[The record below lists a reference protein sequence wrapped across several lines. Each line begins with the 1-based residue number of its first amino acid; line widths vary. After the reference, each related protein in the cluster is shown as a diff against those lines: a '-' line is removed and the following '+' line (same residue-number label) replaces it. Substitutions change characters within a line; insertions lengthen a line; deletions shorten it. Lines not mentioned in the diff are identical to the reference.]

1 MLVRPA
7 RSGRGRG
14 PVVRGVGPAGPLLPW
29 PPVTDWV
36 TSIIEAAG
44 YLGLALLMAL
54 ECVFPP
60 IPSEAILPF
69 AGFVVAE
76 GGMSFPLAVAAA
88 TAGSLAGN
96 VALYL
101 AARRG
106 GRALVARHGRR
117 VGATPERLE
126 RLEAW
131 MDRWGAATVLVARA
145 VPLARSAVS
154 LPAGLARF
162 RFLSFV
168 VLTTIGSAVWNG
180 VLIGLGWALD
190 DAWQNVE
197 ERMSGLTVAVLAVAV
212 VAAAALA
219 SSWPA
224 AGPGAAPATE
234 PSA

>member
-1 MLVRPA
+1 M
-7 RSGRGRG
+7 
-14 PVVRGVGPAGPLLPW
+14 
-29 PPVTDWV
+29 TDWV

-76 GGMSFPLAVAAA
+76 GGMAVAAA

-197 ERMSGLTVAVLAVAV
+197 ERMSGLNVAVLAVAV
-212 VAAAALA
+212 VAAALALVVA
-219 SSWPA
+219 RRRSRRR
-224 AGPGAAPATE
+224 PATE
-234 PSA
+234 PSS

>member
-1 MLVRPA
+1 M
-7 RSGRGRG
+7 
-14 PVVRGVGPAGPLLPW
+14 
-29 PPVTDWV
+29 TDWI
-36 TSIIEAAG
+36 TSVIEAAG
-44 YLGLALLMAL
+44 YLGIAVLMAL

-69 AGFVVAE
+69 VGFAVAE
-76 GGMSFPLAVAAA
+76 GEMSFPLALAAA

-117 VGATPERLE
+117 VGATPERLA

-131 MDRWGAATVLVARA
+131 MDRWGKATVLVARA
-145 VPLARSAVS
+145 VPLVRSAVS

-162 RFLSFV
+162 RFVPFL

-180 VLIGLGWALD
+180 ALIGLGWALD
-190 DAWQNVE
+190 DAWHSVE
-197 ERMSGLTVAVLAVAV
+197 ERMSGVSVAVLAVLL
-212 VAAAALA
+212 AAAAVWFVVARQRSRRAEALG
-219 SSWPA
+219 S
-224 AGPGAAPATE
+224 
-234 PSA
+234 

>member
-1 MLVRPA
+1 MSDWA
-7 RSGRGRG
+7 
-14 PVVRGVGPAGPLLPW
+14 
-29 PPVTDWV
+29 VTV
-36 TSIIEAAG
+36 IEALG
-44 YLGLALLMAL
+44 YGGLFALMLL

-131 MDRWGAATVLVARA
+131 MDRWGKATVLVARA

-168 VLTTIGSAVWNG
+168 VLTTLGSAVWNG
-180 VLIGLGWALD
+180 VLIGLGWALE
-190 DAWQNVE
+190 DAWHGVE
-197 ERMSGLTVAVLAVAV
+197 ERMSGVTVVVLAAG
-212 VAAAALA
+212 VAAAAVWLVVA
-219 SSWPA
+219 RRRARRAPVTESSA
-224 AGPGAAPATE
+224 R
-234 PSA
+234 

>member
-1 MLVRPA
+1 
-7 RSGRGRG
+7 
-14 PVVRGVGPAGPLLPW
+14 
-29 PPVTDWV
+29 VTDWV
-36 TSIIEAAG
+36 TSVIEAAG

-96 VALYL
+96 VALYV

-131 MDRWGAATVLVARA
+131 MDRWGKATVLVARA

-162 RFLSFV
+162 RFLPFV
-168 VLTTIGSAVWNG
+168 VLTTIGSAAWNG

-190 DAWQNVE
+190 DAWQGVE
-197 ERMSGLTVAVLAVAV
+197 ERTSGLTVLVLAVAV
-212 VAAAALA
+212 AAAAVWVVVARRRRSPAGGSSRA
-219 SSWPA
+219 S
-224 AGPGAAPATE
+224 
-234 PSA
+234 

>member
-1 MLVRPA
+1 M
-7 RSGRGRG
+7 
-14 PVVRGVGPAGPLLPW
+14 
-29 PPVTDWV
+29 TDWV
-36 TSIIEAAG
+36 TSVIEAAG

-131 MDRWGAATVLVARA
+131 MDRWGAATVLVAPGRPARA
-145 VPLARSAVS
+145 QRRLPPGGPGPLP
-154 LPAGLARF
+154 LPVLRGPHDDRQRGLERRPDRAGLGAR
-162 RFLSFV
+162 RRM
-168 VLTTIGSAVWNG
+168 AE
-180 VLIGLGWALD
+180 
-190 DAWQNVE
+190 VE
-197 ERMSGLTVAVLAVAV
+197 ER
-212 VAAAALA
+212 
-219 SSWPA
+219 
-224 AGPGAAPATE
+224 
-234 PSA
+234 

>member
-1 MLVRPA
+1 M
-7 RSGRGRG
+7 
-14 PVVRGVGPAGPLLPW
+14 
-29 PPVTDWV
+29 TDWV
-36 TSIIEAAG
+36 TSVIEAAG

-69 AGFVVAE
+69 AGFV
-76 GGMSFPLAVAAA
+76 VAAA

-131 MDRWGAATVLVARA
+131 MDRWGKATVLVARA

-168 VLTTIGSAVWNG
+168 VLTTLGSAVWNG
-180 VLIGLGWALD
+180 VLIGLGWALE
-190 DAWQNVE
+190 DAWHEVE
-197 ERMSGLTVAVLAVAV
+197 ARMGGVTLAFLVVAV
-212 VAAAALA
+212 VAAALALVVA
-219 SSWPA
+219 RRRSRRR
-224 AGPGAAPATE
+224 PATE
-234 PSA
+234 PSS

>member
-1 MLVRPA
+1 
-7 RSGRGRG
+7 
-14 PVVRGVGPAGPLLPW
+14 
-29 PPVTDWV
+29 VTEWV
-36 TSIIEAAG
+36 TSVIEAAG

-69 AGFVVAE
+69 VGFAVAE
-76 GGMSFPLAVAAA
+76 GDMSFPLALAAA

-131 MDRWGAATVLVARA
+131 MRRFGSATVLVARA
-145 VPLARSAVS
+145 VPLVRSAVS

-162 RFLSFV
+162 RFVPFL
-168 VLTTIGSAVWNG
+168 VLTTLGSAVWNG

-190 DAWQNVE
+190 DAWHNVE
-197 ERMSGLTVAVLAVAV
+197 DRMSGVSVAVLALM
-212 VAAAALA
+212 VAAAAA
-219 SSWPA
+219 WFIVARRRSRRAQA
-224 AGPGAAPATE
+224 AG
-234 PSA
+234 S

>member
-1 MLVRPA
+1 
-7 RSGRGRG
+7 
-14 PVVRGVGPAGPLLPW
+14 
-29 PPVTDWV
+29 VTDWV
-36 TSIIEAAG
+36 TSVIEAAG

-96 VALYL
+96 VALYV

-106 GRALVARHGRR
+106 GRAVVARHGR
-117 VGATPERLE
+117 RLE

-131 MDRWGAATVLVARA
+131 MDRWGKATVLVARA

-162 RFLSFV
+162 PFLPFV
-168 VLTTIGSAVWNG
+168 ALTTIGSAAWNG

-190 DAWQNVE
+190 DAWQGVE
-197 ERMSGLTVAVLAVAV
+197 ERMSGLTVLVLAVAV
-212 VAAAALA
+212 AAAAVWVVVARRRRGPAGGSTRA
-219 SSWPA
+219 S
-224 AGPGAAPATE
+224 
-234 PSA
+234 